1 MPKLMRNLNPV
12 SDTGAIAP
20 LFLILLGTGM
30 LLMLMGLVVDGGQV
44 FVQKRLVQNAAENVA
59 EAIAQ
64 HCAKELAGTIDCL
77 NDDFKITPAASTLP
91 VSIGGQSWQA
101 TVADYLSVLANPKG
115 GSVAVTNIC
124 GQTSTTLGIP
134 LCPPLS
140 DSPNDCKTDLSAA
153 GYENWI
159 RVYTS
164 TDPAG
169 FAPAFENF
177 LSGGTQARYQETACS
192 QVYWGKGNSVPIYAA
207 GNQLPLMIGLCS
219 VTLNQPTSAVNL
231 PIRGADTDK
240 SACGTFRDRDGRAQ
254 SAPATAHGFFTFDPG
269 SGNHSCWNLQ
279 QGGCTPL
286 ALPAS
291 AAVSSLVSTVRTNVK
306 KPVVLPVVDW
316 SGSNLKVVS
325 YVSFYLTYY
334 KFYSY
339 SYTTTNPPTG
349 CNSNPTN
356 FCVIGQF
363 QNKIIQPFG
372 QVQGLDITTN
382 SDVPNLGYQV
392 LRHVS

>member
-1 MPKLMRNLNPV
+1 MPKLMHLSSLRN
-12 SDTGAIAP
+12 DTGAIAP
-20 LFLILLGTGM
+20 LFVILLGSGM
-30 LLMLMGLVVDGGQV
+30 LIMLLGLVIDGGQV
-44 FVQKRLVQNAAENVA
+44 FVQKRLVQNAADNVV

-64 HCAKELAGTIDCL
+64 HCAKELNATLDCL
-77 NDDFKITPAASTLP
+77 NDGFKITPAASTAP
-91 VSIGGQSWQA
+91 INSGGQVWQA
-101 TVADYLSVLANPKG
+101 SVAEYLNVIANPKG
-115 GSVAVTNIC
+115 GNVAVSRVC
-124 GQTSTTLGIP
+124 GQTTIALGIS

-153 GYENWI
+153 GYSNWI
-159 RVYTS
+159 RVYTQ

-177 LSGGTQARYQETACS
+177 LSGGNQQRYQETACS

-231 PIRGADTDK
+231 PILGADPNK
-240 SACGTFRDRDGRAQ
+240 ASCGSFRDREGVAQ
-254 SAPATAHGFFTFDPG
+254 ATPATAHGFFTFDPS
-269 SGNHSCWNLQ
+269 SGNHSCWTLL

-291 AAVSSLVSTVRTNVK
+291 GAVGSLVNTVKGNVK

-316 SGSNLKVVS
+316 SGSNLKVVGF
-325 YVSFYLTYY
+325 VSFYLTYY

-339 SYTTTNPPTG
+339 GYSTLNPPTG
-349 CNSNPTN
+349 CSSNPTN

-363 QNKIIQPFG
+363 QNKVIQPFG

-382 SDVPNLGYQV
+382 SNVPNLGYQV
-392 LRHVS
+392 LRHAP